1 MHVRSILK
9 RPFQLPRP
17 PRAGKKNPAG
27 AWPRVSLSPPGPRGR
42 GRTRSRQEGSSRVK
56 REAVA
61 VGPGENGRVPRQPVH
76 RVTTTRSAWGVVQTP
91 RWQKRSDT
99 VPILRDE
106 TTTRLQWQSPAPRAA
121 GVGDT
126 VSRPPPVAKSLTSPH
141 LTSPTPGPQP
151 APSPQAET
159 VDVSTRPLVVVE
171 AVAPHPPRPR
181 PPRLRLP
188 LSPPPPTAYKYL
200 PRTRHGLTLRSAA
213 PLHFLLLPPAPAPVS
228 PVSTHV
234 SAEAEELPCRSEKS
248 ARPSRLPPGD
258 SFGRPN
264 PQGVAAGGGRRA
276 GVRPRSAAHEQRTR
290 ERGNKEVS
298 PPPACCAPVPIL
310 GIAFSLCSAC
320 FLNSWYCSCAAALL
334 RIIDR

>member
-1 MHVRSILK
+1 VRSILK

-213 PLHFLLLPPAPAPVS
+213 PLHFLLLPRCRPRS
-228 PVSTHV
+228 PPTYPRRRRS
-234 SAEAEELPCRSEKS
+234 CRSANS
-248 ARPSRLPPGD
+248 TRPSRLPPGD

-264 PQGVAAGGGRRA
+264 PQGVGAGGGRRS
-276 GVRPRSAAHEQRTR
+276 GVRPRSSWRRRKAQHTSNV
-290 ERGNKEVS
+290 RGKGETK
-298 PPPACCAPVPIL
+298 
-310 GIAFSLCSAC
+310 
-320 FLNSWYCSCAAALL
+320 
-334 RIIDR
+334 R

>member
-1 MHVRSILK
+1 VAAAEH
-9 RPFQLPRP
+9 
-17 PRAGKKNPAG
+17 G
-27 AWPRVSLSPPGPRGR
+27 A
-42 GRTRSRQEGSSRVK
+42 VK
-56 REAVA
+56 REAA
-61 VGPGENGRVPRQPVH
+61 ASRGKPS
-76 RVTTTRSAWGVVQTP
+76 RSAPEKTAACHASQSTGSLPHARLGGWSKHHAGRREAT
-91 RWQKRSDT
+91 RFRSY
-99 VPILRDE
+99 VMRRRRGCSG
-106 TTTRLQWQSPAPRAA
+106 TRAARGWRRRHGLSPAA
-121 GVGDT
+121 
-126 VSRPPPVAKSLTSPH
+126 SRQVPH

>member
-17 PRAGKKNPAG
+17 PRAGKKKNR
-27 AWPRVSLSPPGPRGR
+27 WSLASRSPPGPRGR

-61 VGPGENGRVPRQPVH
+61 VAPGENARVPRQPVH

-141 LTSPTPGPQP
+141 LTH
-151 APSPQAET
+151 A
-159 VDVSTRPLVVVE
+159 R
-171 AVAPHPPRPR
+171 
-181 PPRLRLP
+181 
-188 LSPPPPTAYKYL
+188 
-200 PRTRHGLTLRSAA
+200 
-213 PLHFLLLPPAPAPVS
+213 APAR
-228 PVSTHV
+228 T
-234 SAEAEELPCRSEKS
+234 LPAGRDSGRLHQTTRCR
-248 ARPSRLPPGD
+248 
-258 SFGRPN
+258 
-264 PQGVAAGGGRRA
+264 
-276 GVRPRSAAHEQRTR
+276 
-290 ERGNKEVS
+290 
-298 PPPACCAPVPIL
+298 
-310 GIAFSLCSAC
+310 
-320 FLNSWYCSCAAALL
+320 
-334 RIIDR
+334 